1 MANIHEGKEVLLCK
15 KTIII
20 TKNKT
25 EESLKINRA
34 GAVSGYFKGI
44 EKYSRS

>member
-1 MANIHEGKEVLLCK
+1 MNIIFSTDEIYGSAACRK
-15 KTIII
+15 KV
-20 TKNKT
+20 NKT

-44 EKYSRS
+44 EKASRY